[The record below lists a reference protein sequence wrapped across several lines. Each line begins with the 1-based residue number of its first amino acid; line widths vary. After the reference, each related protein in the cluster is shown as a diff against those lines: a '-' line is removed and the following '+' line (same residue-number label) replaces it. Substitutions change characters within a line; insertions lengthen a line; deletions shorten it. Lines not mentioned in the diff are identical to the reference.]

1 MKPSNISRYIVVA
14 ALLLAALPA
23 SARERPRVG
32 LALSGGAAR
41 GFAHVG
47 VMKVL
52 EEVGMPIDCV
62 SGNSMGAV
70 IGGLY
75 AAGFSV
81 AELESLS
88 VNVDWDEMFSDAVG
102 RRTLA
107 MAFKRWDARYSMTF
121 PLEGWKPE
129 MPTGL
134 IAGQKIT
141 QFLSRLTVPVGHIED
156 FSRLPTPF
164 VCVATDI
171 VNGEAVVLESGNLA
185 EAIRASMSVP
195 TVFTPVVI
203 DGRLLV
209 DGGVARNLPAIDV
222 LNLGAD
228 IVIGVDAAQP
238 LYSEGE
244 LNSMLRIMNQTIHF
258 QIAGTSREQKQLCDI
273 LIVPE
278 SQKISVAFDQAAYF
292 IEKGEEAARAIL
304 PQLRA
309 LADSVRALGDIE
321 PRWQP
326 GRVDS
331 LFVTNVVIEGL
342 EQIPLRIVETELQIH
357 TPLWMSVADIDKSVD
372 RIYKY
377 DFFQRVGYTVEKTAG
392 KGSYLYFNVV
402 ERSRNMARAGFRYD
416 SETNLAALLN
426 VTLRNVGIEGS
437 SLAFDFRIG
446 RDIGGE
452 VWYFTPAGRTFRSFG
467 VSGRINSSWRQLN
480 VYIDDFKAADYR
492 TTYTFGELM
501 LGNLFASR
509 VALAGGGRAEYIDTR
524 LDSGADV
531 YPDEYAAMFPAF
543 ALLRIDTIDR
553 TIFPR
558 RGMFAQLMGEA
569 TSTSTGSDVAVTR
582 YHFDWRVRIPVHRK
596 VTLFQSLYLGAT
608 AVGTPP
614 VAWMFTVGGMQNPY
628 TWLGKPNTFVGFKYQ
643 ELTGPNAQTFGLGV
657 QWEYYHRFYAIGRW
671 NIGNVFDEW
680 NTTVASD
687 DYENGGGITLGIDL
701 PVTPVEF
708 TVSTSTRHDI
718 LFNFT
723 VGYFF

>member
-1 MKPSNISRYIVVA
+1 MKSLRITRYVIVT

-23 SARERPRVG
+23 GARDRPRVG

-75 AAGFSV
+75 AAGYSV

-107 MAFKRWDARYSMTF
+107 MAFKKWDARYTMAF
-121 PLEGWKPE
+121 PLDGWHPE
-129 MPTGL
+129 LPSGL

-141 QFLSRLTVPVGHIED
+141 KLLSRLTVPVGHIED
-156 FSRLPTPF
+156 FLQLPTPF

-171 VNGEAVVLESGNLA
+171 VTGEAVVLASGDLA

-195 TVFTPVVI
+195 SVFTPVVI

-209 DGGVARNLPAIDV
+209 DGGVARNLPAVDV
-222 LNLGAD
+222 INLGAD
-228 IVIGVDAAQP
+228 IVIGVDAAEP
-238 LYSEGE
+238 LYNEGE
-244 LNSMLRIMNQTIHF
+244 LNSMLRIMDQTIHF
-258 QIAGTSREQKQLCDI
+258 QIAGTSKEQKQLCDV
-273 LIVPE
+273 LIVPQT
-278 SQKISVAFDQAAYF
+278 SKMSVSFDQAAYF
-292 IEKGEEAARAIL
+292 IERGEEAARAML
-304 PQLRA
+304 PELRA
-309 LADSVRALGDIE
+309 LADSVRALGE
-321 PRWQP
+321 VERRWQP
-326 GRVDS
+326 DRSDS

-342 EQIPLRIVETELQIH
+342 DQIPSRVVETELQIRA
-357 TPLWMSVADIDKSVD
+357 PLWMTVEDIDKSVD

-377 DFFQRVGYTVEKTAG
+377 GYFQRVGYSVEKTTG
-392 KGSYLYFNVV
+392 KGSYLHFDVV
-402 ERSRNMARAGFRYD
+402 ESSRNMVRAGVRYD
-416 SETNLAALLN
+416 SETNLAAIVN
-426 VTLRNVGIEGS
+426 ATLRNVGIEGS
-437 SLAFDFRIG
+437 SLALDFRIG

-467 VSGRINSSWRQLN
+467 ISGRINSSWRQLN
-480 VYIDDFKAADYR
+480 VYIDDYKAADYR
-492 TTYTFGELM
+492 TTYTFGELA

-509 VALAGGGRAEYIDTR
+509 VALAGGARAEYIDTR
-524 LDSGADV
+524 LDSGDDV
-531 YPDEYAAMFPAF
+531 YPDEYAVMFPAL

-553 TIFPR
+553 TVFPR
-558 RGMFAQLMGEA
+558 RGVFAELMGEA
-569 TSTSTGSDVAVTR
+569 TSTSAGSDVAVTR
-582 YHFDWRVRIPVHRK
+582 YHLDWRIRVPVHRSL
-596 VTLFQSLYLGAT
+596 TLFQTLYLGAT

-614 VAWMFTVGGMQNPY
+614 AAWLFTVGGMQNPY
-628 TWLGKPNTFVGFKYQ
+628 TWLGMPNTFVGFKYQ

-657 QWEYYHRFYAIGRW
+657 QWACFRRFYAIARW

-680 NTTVASD
+680 NTTIAAD
-687 DYENGGGITLGIDL
+687 DYENGVGVTFGIDI
-701 PVTPVEF
+701 PAAPIEF
-708 TVSTSTRHDI
+708 TVSNSTRHDI
-718 LFNFT
+718 LLNFT